1 MTMDTA
7 APPNVSSQSSVYAGR
22 TNRAAIALWSWHWSR
37 IGRMWYAVALAVLLL
52 LLAAEW
58 PGVSGPVAAAMP
70 RTGIAL
76 IALLFFGAGAGLIAA
91 VCVQR
96 MLGLRAAVVAL
107 AAQLEQLSGT
117 EPGRSEPI
125 PEMGASP
132 INQLIRAINDA
143 RRRCAERESEWLTMQ
158 ASCAHD
164 LRTPLTRMVLRCDLI
179 EDASLRAAMERDL
192 DEMRELAE
200 AGLACARMQSGLAQ
214 KLRKV
219 DADGMLAA
227 LVQNYRDAG
236 CTLALDGLVGRPVV
250 TCPHA
255 LRRILVNLVD
265 NAFRY
270 GNNVRVRVRAE
281 GGRLHLA
288 VLDSGPGIAPTELDA
303 VFMPWYRSPE
313 TAARGPGSGLGLAIA
328 RRLAQ
333 AIRGD
338 LALRNRHE
346 GGLEARLSLPL

>member
-164 LRTPLTRMVLRCDLI
+164 LRTPLTRMRLALEYVDEARRGPLLAEI
-179 EDASLRAAMERDL
+179 SQMETMISGSLAFAGEDARLEPHQR
-192 DEMRELAE
+192 
-200 AGLACARMQSGLAQ
+200 
-214 KLRKV
+214 V
-219 DADGMLAA
+219 DLAA
-227 LVQNYRDAG
+227 LLISLCDEACDRGDEAAYVGPDHAELPCQPIAMRRAFANLIDNG
-236 CTLALDGLVGRPVV
+236 C
-250 TCPHA
+250 
-255 LRRILVNLVD
+255 
-265 NAFRY
+265 RY
-270 GNNVRVRVRAE
+270 GARVRVTLATAAE
-281 GGRLHLA
+281 GLRI
-288 VLDSGPGIAPTELDA
+288 DIDDDGPGIAPELRERAFAPFQRLDNA
-303 VFMPWYRSPE
+303 R
-313 TAARGPGSGLGLAIA
+313 AAPGSGLGLSIA
-328 RRLAQ
+328 RSV
-333 AIRGD
+333 IRGHGGD
-338 LALRNRHE
+338 VVLGDADG
-346 GGLEARLSLPL
+346 GGLRARIELPLPD